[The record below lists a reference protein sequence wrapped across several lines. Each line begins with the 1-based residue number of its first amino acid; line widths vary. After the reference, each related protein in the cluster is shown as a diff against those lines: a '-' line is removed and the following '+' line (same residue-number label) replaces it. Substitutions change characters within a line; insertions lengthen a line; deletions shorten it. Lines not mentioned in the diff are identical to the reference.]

1 MKHHIAF
8 FGHDAAD
15 GAIRRRVRAM
25 KNDGL
30 HVTGYMMRRRENI
43 TPEWENF
50 DLGLTRDRAI
60 FSRLKSIYLG
70 ARTAANNPRL
80 DQADLIYA
88 RNLDMLIA
96 AYLAKRFRHLS
107 TPVIYECLDINRLMI
122 REDVVGKSLRWIEG
136 RLLKRSVGLVTSS
149 PGFLKSYFERHHSGR
164 YTAYLVENRLAAGF
178 DYGVRPQAPKA
189 RAPEKLRLGWVGML
203 RCQRSLDLLCELADA
218 FPDKLE
224 IRLHGIVGRTEIA
237 DFEAEVDKRANM
249 IFFGRYK
256 SPEDLLAIYENIDVV
271 WAGDF
276 MDAGYNSVWLLPNRI
291 YEGGYFGVPA
301 IAPSGTETATWIEQ
315 RSAGFTLD
323 EPLNLTL
330 RSLITDLLD
339 TNDAIEKASES
350 SLALKNEAFVEPKG
364 FIRSIIQDA
373 LSRIR

>member
-122 REDVVGKSLRWIEG
+122 REDVVGKTLRWIEG
-136 RLLKRSVGLVTSS
+136 RLLKKSVGLVTSS

-164 YTAYLVENRLAAGF
+164 YTAYLVENRLAVGF

-256 SPEDLLAIYENIDVV
+256 SPEDLLEIYENIDVV